1 MLYIAG
7 EQHFKTGLRMVEDSS
22 VKNLVK
28 LALQIFAKCRMYEI
42 QNSR

>member
-7 EQHFKTGLRMVEDSS
+7 EQYFKTSLRMVGDSS
-22 VKNLVK
+22 VKKLVK
-28 LALQIFAKCRMYEI
+28 LALEISAKCRMHEI